1 MFEKETIGKNLNRIR
16 ASRHM
21 TIEQLAENTN
31 FTPRA
36 VCNHIKNGIGNVDNI
51 LIYCE
56 ALGCEPTEMFAPEI
70 TTDIREC
77 TKIHQTDIEYMDLT
91 SRSYNALRRA
101 GYFFVEDLEGK
112 TSEDL
117 MKIRNLGRK
126 SVFEIILKAND
137 FGVYI
142 PLIEE

>member
-16 ASRHM
+16 ESRHM

-56 ALGCEPTEMFAPEI
+56 VLGCEPAEMFAQEI
-70 TTDIREC
+70 TSEIS
-77 TKIHQTDIEYMDLT
+77 QTDIEYMDLT
-91 SRSYNALRRA
+91 SRSYNALKRA
-101 GYFFVEDLEGK
+101 GYCFVEDFEGK

-126 SVFEIILKAND
+126 SVFEIILKANN
-137 FGVYI
+137 FGIYI

>member
-56 ALGCEPTEMFAPEI
+56 ALGCEPAEMFAPET
-70 TTDIREC
+70 TTDIHEC
-77 TKIHQTDIEYMDLT
+77 TKIGQTDIELMNLT
-91 SRSYNALRRA
+91 TRSCNQLRRR
-101 GYFFVEDLEGK
+101 GIYFVEDLDGK

-117 MKIRNLGRK
+117 MNIRNLGRK
-126 SVFEIILKAND
+126 SVVEIILKAKD
-137 FGVYI
+137 FGVDI

>member
-16 ASRHM
+16 ENRHM
-21 TIEQLAENTN
+21 TIEQLAEKTN

-56 ALGCEPTEMFAPEI
+56 ALGCEPAEMFADDQLYSSNDEMKKTEI
-70 TTDIREC
+70 ELMNLTT
-77 TKIHQTDIEYMDLT
+77 
-91 SRSYNALRRA
+91 RSYNQLRRR
-101 GYFFVEDLEGK
+101 GIYFVEDLDGK

-117 MKIRNLGRK
+117 MNIRSLGRK
-126 SVFEIILKAND
+126 SVVEIILKAKD
-137 FGVYI
+137 FGVDI

>member
-16 ASRHM
+16 ESRHM

-56 ALGCEPTEMFAPEI
+56 ALCCEPAEMFAQEI
-70 TTDIREC
+70 TEC
-77 TKIHQTDIEYMDLT
+77 TKIGQTDIEYMDLT
-91 SRSYNALRRA
+91 SRSYNALKRA
-101 GYFFVEDLEGK
+101 GYCFVEDFEGK

-117 MKIRNLGRK
+117 MNIRNLGRK
-126 SVFEIILKAND
+126 SVVEIILKAKD
-137 FGVYI
+137 FGVDI

>member
-16 ASRHM
+16 EIRHM

-56 ALGCEPTEMFAPEI
+56 ALGCEPAEMFA
-70 TTDIREC
+70 DDQLYSSNDDM
-77 TKIHQTDIEYMDLT
+77 KKTDIELMNLT
-91 SRSYNALRRA
+91 TRSYNQLRRR
-101 GYFFVEDLEGK
+101 GIYFVEDLDGK
-112 TSEDL
+112 TSKDL
-117 MKIRNLGRK
+117 MNIRNLGMK
-126 SVFEIILKAND
+126 SVVEIILKAKD
-137 FGVYI
+137 FGVDI

>member
-16 ASRHM
+16 ESRHM

-56 ALGCEPTEMFAPEI
+56 ALDCEPAEMFA
-70 TTDIREC
+70 DDQLYSSNDDM
-77 TKIHQTDIEYMDLT
+77 KKTDIELMNLT
-91 SRSYNALRRA
+91 TRSYNQLRRR
-101 GYFFVEDLEGK
+101 GIYFIEDLDGK

-117 MKIRNLGRK
+117 MNIRSLGRK
-126 SVFEIILKAND
+126 SVVEIILKAKD
-137 FGVYI
+137 FGVDI